1 MRRTPG
7 RPGRRRL
14 PGPHPGQ
21 IPWWLV
27 RAYPRPRM
35 SIATAPLDQPVE
47 EAVQLLEQS
56 GLLLREISS
65 TGGSM
70 YKLTRLG
77 AAVLG
82 KGTVRDQLP
91 QRGWA

>member
-1 MRRTPG
+1 
-7 RPGRRRL
+7 
-14 PGPHPGQ
+14 
-21 IPWWLV
+21 
-27 RAYPRPRM
+27 M

-47 EAVQLLEQS
+47 EAVQMLEQS